1 MKYFAIEGNTQ
12 CLDGGA
18 MFGNAP
24 KAMWQQWC
32 KPDDDNRI
40 NLATRALLVEYDDG
54 KTALFEAGVGAFF
67 DPKMKDRFAV
77 QETEHVLIEN
87 LEQLGCPHDTID
99 YVILSH
105 LHFDHA
111 GGILSAWEKD
121 KPLSLLFPQAEFFV
135 SETQWQRAKNP
146 HARDRA
152 SYIPEM
158 IELLEKSGRLFLVEG
173 ETHPV
178 LQGRMRFHYSEGHT
192 PGLMLAEIDVNKKPM
207 VFCSDL
213 IPGMAWVHHAIT
225 MGYDRYPEQVIDEK
239 IQLLNQL
246 IERKG
251 SLFFTHDEKV
261 CRAIVEKNEKGRF
274 VPHAVALS

>member
-1 MKYFAIEGNTQ
+1 MKFYAVEGNTQ

-24 KAMWQQWC
+24 KVMWQRWC
-32 KPDDDNRI
+32 EPDEDNRI

-54 KTALFEAGVGAFF
+54 RTALFEAGVGAFF

-77 QETEHVLIEN
+77 QETEHVLLDN
-87 LEQLGCPHDTID
+87 LQALGFPHDTID
-99 YVILSH
+99 YVVLSH

-111 GGILSAWEKD
+111 GGILSAWQENE
-121 KPLSLLFPQAEFFV
+121 PLSLLFPHAEFFV
-135 SETQWQRAKNP
+135 SKTQWERAKNP
-146 HARDRA
+146 HSRDRA

-158 IELLEKSGRLFLVEG
+158 LELLENSGRLLFVDG

-178 LQGRMRFHYSEGHT
+178 LEERVRFRYSEGHT
-192 PGLMLAEIDVNKKPM
+192 PGLMLAEIDTGNGPM

-225 MGYDRYPEQVIDEK
+225 MGYDRYPEQVINEK
-239 IQLLNQL
+239 LALLNDMVK
-246 IERKG
+246 RNG

-261 CRAIVEKNEKGRF
+261 SRATVEKNEKGKF
-274 VPHAVALS
+274 VPQAV